1 MNEGVDRRRHG
12 RAQLHATVH
21 GTAGLSSNLRV
32 VDLSPAGARVEHAH
46 DLSPGRACV
55 LDLHLN
61 GVEVHLRAHVAWCQL
76 YSVGSDPDGAE
87 EVRYRSGLAFT
98 DLRADVVAHLQEYLA
113 TLKMPT
119 SDAARDMP

>member
-1 MNEGVDRRRHG
+1 MEKGLDRRRH
-12 RAQLHATVH
+12 RREQLHATLH

-32 VDLSPAGARVEHAH
+32 VDLSPAGASVEHAH
-46 DLSPGRACV
+46 DLSPGQPCV
-55 LDLHLN
+55 LDLSLD

-87 EVRYRSGLAFT
+87 EVRYRSGLEFT
-98 DLRADVVAHLQEYLA
+98 DLSAEVVAHLQQYLA

-119 SDAARDMP
+119 SEGTHGIQ

>member
-1 MNEGVDRRRHG
+1 MNKGLDRRRHG

-21 GTAGLSSNLRV
+21 GTVGLSCNLRV

-46 DLSPGRACV
+46 DLSAGQPCV
-55 LDLHLN
+55 LDLRLD

-76 YSVGSDPDGAE
+76 YSVGSDPDGGE
-87 EVRYRSGLAFT
+87 EVRYRSGLEFT
-98 DLRADVVAHLQEYLA
+98 DLPAEVVAHLQQYLA

-119 SDAARDMP
+119 SDGTRGMQ